1 MFKIWEAIF
10 RILAVF
16 FEGWRTSQIKQ
27 DGVSEY
33 RVEELEKENV
43 IEDAIDLVYAGE
55 GRHIERIVPALD
67 VAKNLYNMVVS
78 SQLCLGENA
87 KPAAFFVEGKYTKEE
102 IKEKMLP
109 SRNLLSVRSFTPLY
123 TPSNEAALG
132 IFQMSKLFQK

>member
-43 IEDAIDLVYAGE
+43 IEDAIDRGVSNAGKL
-55 GRHIERIVPALD
+55 PD
-67 VAKNLYNMVVS
+67 D
-78 SQLCLGENA
+78 
-87 KPAAFFVEGKYTKEE
+87 E
-102 IKEKMLP
+102 IL
-109 SRNLLSVRSFTPLY
+109 R
-123 TPSNEAALG
+123 
-132 IFQMSKLFQK
+132 